1 MNTRN
6 IEKWWLLIAIIS
18 ILLLPNISVLCNS
31 FGRIAEYK
39 SSSDMDGNI
48 WNLSQGSITQKIE
61 ICDKLKSIG
70 IFLILDGDI
79 PETFQFEL
87 KQGSKCME
95 TNCQVDKD
103 GFYYIEGL
111 DFNNGSIEVSIKPI
125 TTESKV
131 SVQLSNDFSVGTA
144 YGGEDLLKEAIKLHI
159 KTQYIMPMA
168 KLKIFLL
175 VISLM
180 MGILSWYKLTVL
192 GNEA

>member
-39 SSSDMDGNI
+39 SSTDMDGNI

-70 IFLILDGDI
+70 IFLMLEGDI
-79 PETFQFEL
+79 PETCQFEL
-87 KQGSKCME
+87 KQGNKCKE

-111 DFNNGSIEVSIKPI
+111 DFNNGSIEVNIKPI

-131 SVQLSNDFSVGTA
+131 SVQLSNDLSVGNIFND
-144 YGGEDLLKEAIKLHI
+144 GDIKL
-159 KTQYIMPMA
+159 A
-168 KLKIFLL
+168 
-175 VISLM
+175 
-180 MGILSWYKLTVL
+180 
-192 GNEA
+192 